1 MLQRSYRWRRSL
13 PNESSTARA
22 CSRQRHSTLASAL
35 ARHRS
40 DQAISNPVLYQR
52 LVCPVD
58 RFAELQ
64 QQRDDADRIEVIALG
79 PAVQQTEAGVVS
91 PADGRIPVVALE
103 TSLLVDNQHKEQAL
117 EVIDQIVATWP
128 HLDIFVEVGLGP
140 ALEANLDLPQ
150 RHGHAA
156 RRVAAGRAVSCFPP
170 VRPGPGRSPRH
181 SSGSAV

>member
-1 MLQRSYRWRRSL
+1 
-13 PNESSTARA
+13 
-22 CSRQRHSTLASAL
+22 LASAL

-40 DQAISNPVLYQR
+40 DQAISNPVLSQR

-64 QQRDDADRIEVIALG
+64 QQRDDADRTEVIALG

-91 PADGRIPVVALE
+91 LADGRIPVVALE
-103 TSLLVDNQHKEQAL
+103 TSLPVDGQDKTQAL
-117 EVIDQIVATWP
+117 EVIDQIVTTWP
-128 HLDIFVEVGLGP
+128 HFDIFVEVGPGP
-140 ALEANLDLPQ
+140 ALEADLDLPQ

-156 RRVAAGRAVSCFPP
+156 KARCGGVRRELFPLP

-181 SSGSAV
+181 SSGGAV